1 MKEEKD
7 FFEKLE
13 PNDREVKCVNC
24 GRKIENIE
32 KGCAYCN
39 EKEEYNNSKTYSK
52 NGVAYTLK
60 VIAWIALALGFISS
74 FVTNDS
80 EYDEINFL
88 YLIQTWALYGG
99 AFIGIYAF
107 GEIIQILHDI
117 RERLTNIDND

>member
-13 PNDREVKCVNC
+13 PNDEEVKCVNC
-24 GRKIENIE
+24 GRKIKNIE

-39 EKEEYNNSKTYSK
+39 EKEENNNSKTYLK
-52 NGVAYTLK
+52 NGIAYTLK
-60 VIAWIALALGFISS
+60 VIAWIILALGFILG